1 MTDKFLQ
8 FPVIDPII
16 FSIGP
21 VSLRWYGTMYLIG
34 FLAAMFMANKAA
46 DRSNGLWTREQVSD
60 LLFYAF
66 LGVILGGRVGY
77 VLFYQFEY
85 FISDPLYLLEIWQG
99 GMSFHGGFLGVILA
113 AFIFARKTNKSFL
126 AVGDFV
132 VPLVPIGLGMG
143 RLGNFINSEL
153 WGRQTDVPWA
163 MVFPTDPLQVPRHPS
178 QLYEFALEG
187 VVLFII
193 MLVIIRKPRSLGLAT
208 GSFFIGY
215 GVFRSFVEFFREPDA
230 HLGLYFSFIS
240 KGQILSIP
248 MILIGMFIIYWG
260 YNQQQKLAINNS
272 DKMPK
277 ASDKPAGKSASSSS
291 KKANKK
297 IVKGNS

>member
-46 DRSNGLWTREQVSD
+46 DRSNGLWTRDQVSD
-60 LLFYAF
+60 VLFYGF

-85 FISDPLYLLEIWQG
+85 FLSDPLYLFEIWQG
-99 GMSFHGGFLGVILA
+99 GMSFHGGLLGVILA
-113 AFIFARKTNKSFL
+113 VFIFARKTNKSFL

-143 RLGNFINSEL
+143 RLGNFINAEL
-153 WGRQTDVPWA
+153 WGRQTDVSWA

-187 VVLFII
+187 VVLFAILYII
-193 MLVIIRKPRSLGLAT
+193 SRKTRSLGLASGT
-208 GSFFIGY
+208 FLIGY
-215 GVFRSFVEFFREPDA
+215 GVFRSIVEFFREPDA

-248 MILIGMFIIYWG
+248 MILAGILIIYLG
-260 YNQQQKLAINNS
+260 YLSQQKSAIAQGDNALATG
-272 DKMPK
+272 
-277 ASDKPAGKSASSSS
+277 GKSG
-291 KKANKK
+291 KKT
-297 IVKGNS
+297 VKGNN

>member
-77 VLFYQFEY
+77 VLFYQFDY
-85 FISDPLYLLEIWQG
+85 FLSDPLYLLEIWQG

-260 YNQQQKLAINNS
+260 YNQQQKSAIKNSKKIIGTS
-272 DKMPK
+272 DKSTSK
-277 ASDKPAGKSASSSS
+277 TASSS
-291 KKANKK
+291 KKTA
-297 IVKGNS
+297 KGNN